1 MATFTQRLLPSNTL
15 PPCFPLFPLVSPC
28 FPLFPLVVPSGR
40 GRPPKKKPKPVEAE
54 PPQEYSTAAY
64 EQRLE
69 TKWTPWEDAL
79 LKRA

>member
-1 MATFTQRLLPSNTL
+1 VATFTQRLLPSN
-15 PPCFPLFPLVSPC
+15 PPPPPLFPLVSPC
-28 FPLFPLVVPSGR
+28 SGR

-64 EQRLE
+64 EQQLE